1 MYLFVYAVGTAID
14 LNSSPSSPAP
24 LQATDFC
31 PRDAYLR
38 AMSSPPMYASF
49 AAVTLLVLALL
60 VVLARASAAMFDGP
74 EEGVEGERESGDGDA
89 AEEIP
94 ATGAARVE
102 RHPDTGQSRAE
113 RREREILDEDGGRG
127 DSGDDS
133 PENPWDDPEDA
144 ETPWGENPA
153 EEDAR
158 RGRERETPEFTTGA
172 LLANVALSQGLFG
185 VALLGAAWFA
195 EIPPAELGVRLGDPS
210 NTGLLAVG
218 MGVALGVVLY
228 VGNELSSV
236 VVDAAGVDYSEGLR
250 ESLAP
255 DDLRGWLVL
264 LGVVLPVIAGF
275 EELLFRAALIGVF
288 AAGFGLSPWLL
299 AAFSTAAFAVGHGA
313 QGPGGIAVTGL
324 LGFALAA
331 AFVLTESLLLV
342 VVAHYLVNAL
352 EFVVHEGLGIE
363 WV

>member
-1 MYLFVYAVGTAID
+1 
-14 LNSSPSSPAP
+14 
-24 LQATDFC
+24 
-31 PRDAYLR
+31 
-38 AMSSPPMYASF
+38 MYASF

-60 VVLARASAAMFDGP
+60 VVLARASAAMFDDHG
-74 EEGVEGERESGDGDA
+74 EESDDRVSEREGATS
-89 AEEIP
+89 EVP

-113 RREREILDEDGGRG
+113 RREREILARDEGDGGDG
-127 DSGDDS
+127 ATDSDDAS
-133 PENPWDDPEDA
+133 GNPWADSEIV
-144 ETPWGENPA
+144 ETPWGENHA

-158 RGRERETPEFTTGA
+158 RERERPDAGRAGEWSDDWRAPDDEEVEFTTGA
-172 LLANVALSQGLFG
+172 LLANVALSQGLFCA
-185 VALLGAAWFA
+185 VLVGAAWLA
-195 EIPPAELGVRLGDPS
+195 EIPLAELGVSLGDPG
-210 NTGLLAVG
+210 NAGLPAVG
-218 MGVALGVVLY
+218 VGVGVGIALY
-228 VGNELSSV
+228 VGNELSAV

-288 AAGFGLSPWLL
+288 SAGFGVSPWLL
-299 AAFSTAAFAVGHGA
+299 AVFSTVAFAVGHGA

-331 AFVLTESLLLV
+331 AFVLTGSLLVV

-363 WV
+363 WA